1 MGTAAR
7 HRPSGAIRPQRQ
19 SFQRALRSLPF
30 DCARPANPRV
40 ALAAVL
46 LAAAVLRLWLLAR
59 DVPTLN
65 SDEATVGLMALHILH
80 GQWTV
85 FYWGQSYMGSL
96 EAILAAPWIALFGP
110 TSFALHLAPLLAGLG
125 FLTTVYAL
133 GEQLFSRRV
142 GLVSAGLLAVGP
154 PFFVV
159 LSLRALGGYPE
170 TLLFG
175 NLLLLLALRGR
186 QPARQ
191 GLRDAALFGLIGGL
205 ALWTNLLVIPYLLA
219 AGAIFWWQ
227 RRTDLRG
234 RNGVA
239 LTLGLLVG
247 AAPALVYNLLH
258 SGVTVTTILGLTLLG
273 TGGHTSA
280 PAASL
285 PQAVVR
291 ELFISLPIL
300 AGSFLPGNQVSGLT
314 AADFW
319 RGVSTHPVAYA
330 LDLLLAAVALALL
343 VSLAIP
349 ILRDRRELR
358 DPADPAPQS
367 AIERPMRLTTQ
378 GTVAL
383 LLVLACYAAA
393 FALSK
398 ASDIATS
405 PRYLFPL
412 YAGMP
417 LLVAAAGRLFCRPAR
432 SLRFRAAFRS
442 RWAAAPALAPLIA
455 LLVWSLAGTLALA
468 PADTAARDHNI
479 WIAGSDYALARLLH
493 AHHVTAVIS
502 NDYWEGLRL
511 TYSSGESVIAVMVTP
526 EGHPGFNRYPPYISR
541 GLADPRPAY
550 LELTGTPEER
560 LDAARFASGKL
571 PGYTSVVVGQFTV
584 LVPA

>member
-1 MGTAAR
+1 MGAATR
-7 HRPSGAIRPQRQ
+7 HRSSDAIRPQRQ
-19 SFQRALRSLPF
+19 SFPRAPRSLPF
-30 DCARPANPRV
+30 DYTRLANPRV

-46 LAAAVLRLWLLAR
+46 LAAAALRLWLLAH

-110 TSFALHLAPLLAGLG
+110 TSFALHLAPMVASLG
-125 FLTTVYAL
+125 FLATVYAL
-133 GEQLFSRRV
+133 GKRLFSRSV
-142 GLVSAGLLAVGP
+142 GLVSAALLAVGP

-186 QPARQ
+186 RPARQ
-191 GLRDAALFGLIGGL
+191 GLRDAALFGLIAGL

-219 AGAIFWWQ
+219 TGAIFWWQ
-227 RRTDLRG
+227 RRTDLCR

-239 LTLGLLVG
+239 LALGLLVG
-247 AAPALVYNLLH
+247 AAPALVYNVLH

-280 PAASL
+280 PATSL
-285 PQAVVR
+285 AQAVVR

-300 AGSFLPGNQVSGLT
+300 VGSFLPGNQVSGLT
-314 AADFW
+314 VVDFW
-319 RGVSTHPVAYA
+319 RGASARPVAYA
-330 LDLLLAAVALALL
+330 LDLLPAAVALALL
-343 VSLAIP
+343 VFVAISIP
-349 ILRDRRELR
+349 RDWRGLR
-358 DPADPAPQS
+358 DPADPKPQS
-367 AIERPMRLTTQ
+367 AGERETRLTNQ
-378 GTVAL
+378 GTAAL
-383 LLVLACYAAA
+383 LLILLCYAAA
-393 FALSK
+393 FAVSK
-398 ASDIATS
+398 APDIATS

-412 YAGMP
+412 YAGTP
-417 LLVAAAGRLFCRPAR
+417 LLVAAAGRLFRRLTDSP
-432 SLRFRAAFRS
+432 RFQSALRS
-442 RWAAAPALAPLIA
+442 RWAAAPALAVLVA
-455 LLVWSLAGTLALA
+455 LLAWSLAGTLALA
-468 PADTAARDHNI
+468 PADTAARDHSI
-479 WIAGSDYALARLLH
+479 WIAGSDAALVRLLH
-493 AHHVTAVIS
+493 AHHVTTVIS

-526 EGHPGFNRYPPYISR
+526 EGHPGFNRYPPYVAR

-550 LELTGTPEER
+550 LELTGTPEAR
-560 LDAARFASGKL
+560 LDAARLTTGKL

-584 LVPA
+584 LVP